1 MKTSH
6 QVLMLLRGRFHSV
19 KFASPKC
26 VICALSSEGE
36 FSDYCSHCLLND
48 GSDIHRFC
56 NGRWYCHESCLKAV
70 NMPWQSRISQAGGG
84 VNLLLPPAKRS
95 LRRLCFYTCLSV
107 HRGVPGQVPPLG
119 QVPPPPAGTP
129 PRGGTSP
136 LGRYNPRAG
145 TPPWAGTPSPEQC
158 MLGDTGNKRAV
169 RILLEC
175 ILFLVWPIFPKT
187 A

>member
-6 QVLMLLRGRFHSV
+6 QVLMLLRGRFHLV

-70 NMPWQSRISQAGGG
+70 NMPWRSRISQAWGGG
-84 VNLLLPPAKRS
+84 GGAGSANLLLPPTKRS

-107 HRGVPGQVPPLG
+107 HRG
-119 QVPPPPAGTP
+119 GT
-129 PRGGTSP
+129 
-136 LGRYNPRAG
+136 
-145 TPPWAGTPSPEQC
+145 WAGTPSWAGTPNPRRYIPLEQVHPP
-158 MLGDTGNKRAV
+158 G
-169 RILLEC
+169 
-175 ILFLVWPIFPKT
+175 
-187 A
+187 